1 MASFS
6 VLSILVL
13 VAILHA
19 SSAFPTSDDADDLA
33 YADWLKYENSINS
46 IPSDIGA
53 YRRTGSG
60 SGSGSAAPTPPP
72 TPAPTPPTPAPTP
85 APTAEATIAEST
97 VVATSTTVERAE
109 QEVSMDIVG
118 GAAAFTGELKSAVT
132 CAMGT
137 AAGTMAQDASTG
149 VCTHNSGCNTVAAAT
164 PGRRGTV
171 IITVTYSVDSA
182 VATVTLTVV
191 MSSANEITR
200 ETLATAIQTVVNANP
215 AWAGT
220 VVPTILAVSATTV
233 ITAAA
238 TSSDSDNTG
247 VIVGAVIGS
256 IVGIAIIAGIVF
268 FVMKKNSDPSP
279 AKVEPFDQQV
289 GVRAQ

>member
-1 MASFS
+1 M
-6 VLSILVL
+6 VI
-13 VAILHA
+13 
-19 SSAFPTSDDADDLA
+19 
-33 YADWLKYENSINS
+33 
-46 IPSDIGA
+46 
-53 YRRTGSG
+53 TGG
-60 SGSGSAAPTPPP
+60 
-72 TPAPTPPTPAPTP
+72 
-85 APTAEATIAEST
+85 
-97 VVATSTTVERAE
+97 V
-109 QEVSMDIVG
+109 D
-118 GAAAFTGELKSAVT
+118 AFTGPLKSAVT
-132 CAMGT
+132 CSMGK

-200 ETLATAIQTVVNANP
+200 ETLATAIQTVVDANP
-215 AWAGT
+215 AWAGSVT
-220 VVPTILAVSATTV
+220 VPTINSVSVTTV
-233 ITAAA
+233 TTAAA

-279 AKVEPFDQQV
+279 GKVEPFDQQV